1 MALNIV
7 GINLFGEPHTLP
19 YRLQVVRMS
28 YIKSALKNLEGSKDY
43 FAAIRCIEPG
53 ILYYTTDQSGFGLK
67 VNSILRFGITNF
79 CIPILTHYYLPGG
92 SVHRRRR

>member
-53 ILYYTTDQSGFGLK
+53 ILYYNQTKVGLD
-67 VNSILRFGITNF
+67 
-79 CIPILTHYYLPGG
+79 
-92 SVHRRRR
+92 